1 MVIRV
6 KWLSDRP
13 EMIWPILK
21 LGIKIKTIEQ
31 QAIIGLSTYLPTRI
45 FLTKQYEDLALK
57 NENTAQFNY
66 HLKKTNR
73 NLQKKK
79 VAFT

>member
-31 QAIIGLSTYLPTRI
+31 QAIIGLSTYLSANSYI
-45 FLTKQYEDLALK
+45 F
-57 NENTAQFNY
+57 NETVRRLGA
-66 HLKKTNR
+66 KKR
-73 NLQKKK
+73 KHGS
-79 VAFT
+79 V